1 MAAVITVG
9 TAIVVAVVA
18 ASAGYYF
25 RRREHLRERRLDAY
39 QAVFAAFLDAA
50 RSAADLLSVHT
61 QVGWPREL
69 SAETWTEEQR
79 EEMTSVHR
87 KAWERAAG
95 DRRAFEVAVYG
106 VELVASEDARVDI
119 EALRAFLEGAAYS
132 GSPWKHGDN
141 AGQLYPS
148 AGLNPVDIEP
158 KAIETVRPFVRRAAR
173 ELWGRDA
180 AAAPHRIRPG
190 IAMMGL
196 PPVAR

>member
-1 MAAVITVG
+1 MAAAIAVG
-9 TAIVVAVVA
+9 VAIVA
-18 ASAGYYF
+18 AAAGYFF

-61 QVGWPREL
+61 QVGWPREI
-69 SAETWTEEQR
+69 SAETWTKEQR
-79 EEMTSVHR
+79 EEMAKVHR
-87 KAWERAAG
+87 NAWERAAA

-106 VELVASEDARVDI
+106 VELVASEDARADI
-119 EALRAFLEGAAYS
+119 EELRQFLEGAAYS
-132 GSPWKHGDN
+132 GSPWKHGEH
-141 AGQLYPS
+141 AGHVYPS

-180 AAAPHRIRPG
+180 ASAIPRVRPG
-190 IAMMGL
+190 LAVMGL
-196 PPVAR
+196 PPVAK